1 MAAAG
6 TSVTAPLV
14 APLSASDL
22 TPATAAASLTVT
34 ALFFTSLPVV
44 KSKRATASLL
54 ALAGPTTLPPLGVY
68 AKITNTSASA
78 PAVFEQEYALPVP
91 AVPAVTKV
99 TKVTNTAAPPGMS
112 AERDHGPPEAT

>member
-1 MAAAG
+1 ME
-6 TSVTAPLV
+6 
-14 APLSASDL
+14 LS
-22 TPATAAASLTVT
+22 ASLTVT

-44 KSKRATASLL
+44 SSKRATASLL
-54 ALAGPTTLPPLGVY
+54 ALAGPTTLPPLGLY

-99 TKVTNTAAPPGMS
+99 TNTAASPGMS